1 MTAVALA
8 TVAGF
13 SLVGPAPAAFAATDT
28 VANLS
33 AEFAA
38 ASDGDT
44 ITLTQDLTG
53 TAADPRVMVPT
64 LTSVILDLNG
74 KALILIGPT
83 NLPGMWVPNGSR
95 LTIHDSGVGGSL
107 SATGGQAGAGI
118 GGGLSGTSGE
128 IVIDS
133 GTIDATGGDGAAGIG
148 GGWSG
153 NGGLIT
159 INGGTVTAT
168 GGDNGAGIGG
178 GYYGDGGTITVN
190 SGAVSATGTGGG
202 AGIGGGYWQGD
213 GAAVTIGS
221 GATVTASAASQIAI
235 GPGFNAAVFGSLSN
249 AGLLTI
255 PASNSITVL
264 SGSTATNTGTI
275 INNGSLAGAGGIQND
290 GIILNLGT
298 VGSPANV
305 SVHNVTVALD
315 GNGGTTPANPDVI
328 YAGSFADGQVAFP
341 APSTRS
347 GHTFSGW
354 FTAVSG
360 GTRVTDT
367 TNLGGGG
374 PKTMTLY
381 AQWDD
386 FSTLAAT
393 GTSPTGWPLLG
404 AGLLLAGATLL
415 LLRRRVRK
423 S

>member
-1 MTAVALA
+1 MGSAPTDARGAADRPRPDEPTPRQRISRIAVTAVALA

-44 ITLTQDLTG
+44 ITLTKDLTG

-74 KALILIGPT
+74 KALKLIGPT

-118 GGGLSGTSGE
+118 GGG
-128 IVIDS
+128 
-133 GTIDATGGDGAAGIG
+133 
-148 GGWSG
+148 WSG
-153 NGGLIT
+153 N
-159 INGGTVTAT
+159 
-168 GGDNGAGIGG
+168 
-178 GYYGDGGTITVN
+178 
-190 SGAVSATGTGGG
+190 
-202 AGIGGGYWQGD
+202 

-249 AGLLTI
+249 
-255 PASNSITVL
+255 
-264 SGSTATNTGTI
+264 
-275 INNGSLAGAGGIQND
+275 NGSLGGAGAIQND

-298 VGSPANV
+298 IGAPANV

-315 GNGGTTPANPDVI
+315 GNGGTTPA
-328 YAGSFADGQVAFP
+328 
-341 APSTRS
+341 
-347 GHTFSGW
+347 
-354 FTAVSG
+354 
-360 GTRVTDT
+360 
-367 TNLGGGG
+367 
-374 PKTMTLY
+374 
-381 AQWDD
+381 
-386 FSTLAAT
+386 
-393 GTSPTGWPLLG
+393 SPTGWPLLG